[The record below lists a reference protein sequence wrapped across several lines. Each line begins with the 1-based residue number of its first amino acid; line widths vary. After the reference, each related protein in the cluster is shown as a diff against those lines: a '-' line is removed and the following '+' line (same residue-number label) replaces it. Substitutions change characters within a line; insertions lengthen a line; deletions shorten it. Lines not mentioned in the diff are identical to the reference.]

1 MLSRLGS
8 RRRKESRSRLFRA
21 TAGTT
26 DTTTQ
31 AWNLRT
37 FHVMIR
43 SGGNEEEEQAM
54 SAIFEYFTLFDFFI
68 VAALIGIFCCGLL
81 DGEKI

>member
-8 RRRKESRSRLFRA
+8 RRRKESRKRLFRA
-21 TAGTT
+21 TAGTP
-26 DTTTQ
+26 DTATQ
-31 AWNLRT
+31 TWNLRP
-37 FHVMIR
+37 FHAMIHG
-43 SGGNEEEEQAM
+43 GGNKEEKQAM

-81 DGEKI
+81 DGEAT